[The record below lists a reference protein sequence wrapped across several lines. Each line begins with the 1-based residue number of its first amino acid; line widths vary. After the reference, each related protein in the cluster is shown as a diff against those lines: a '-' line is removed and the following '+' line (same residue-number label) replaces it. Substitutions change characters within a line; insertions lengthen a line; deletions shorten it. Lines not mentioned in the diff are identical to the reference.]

1 MDAASSVKQGGA
13 QAPPT
18 SPINTSS
25 IISWLLR
32 LGGLAVIDASAIYLI
47 YNMVLDGVWQLA
59 IVIAIITVLVNAIFL
74 SDGLYPLRWISPGL
88 ALMLLVV
95 VYPVFSTVY
104 IAFTNYGDGHLLTK
118 PV

>member
-1 MDAASSVKQGGA
+1 MNTASSVKPGGA

-18 SPINTSS
+18 SSLNAGTLT
-25 IISWLLR
+25 SWLLR

-59 IVIAIITVLVNAIFL
+59 IVIAIITVLINAIFL
-74 SDGLYPLRWISPGL
+74 SEGLYPLRWISPGL

-95 VYPVFSTVY
+95 VYPIFSTV
-104 IAFTNYGDGHLLTK
+104 
-118 PV
+118 